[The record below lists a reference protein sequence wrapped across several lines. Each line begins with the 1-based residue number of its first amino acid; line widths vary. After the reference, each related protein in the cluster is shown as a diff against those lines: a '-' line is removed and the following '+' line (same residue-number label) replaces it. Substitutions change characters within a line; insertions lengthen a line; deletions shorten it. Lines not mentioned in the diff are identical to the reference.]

1 MTDVSAFWQKGRKA
15 GLKVLLGHWHTYT
28 YVDAL
33 YKSGKFNVVI
43 DE

>member
-15 GLKVLLGHWHTYT
+15 GLKVLLAHRHTYT

-33 YKSGKFNVVI
+33 YKSCTNNVVI